1 MKPSHRV
8 LVNTIAQNVRTIIN
22 IVFSL
27 YTIRVILEAL
37 GHEDYGIYNLIAG
50 VVAMLA
56 FITNALIT
64 TTQRFLSYN
73 QGKNDISEI
82 KRIFVTSLIIHIIIS
97 LILVVVLL
105 LFTNLLFDTVLDIPS
120 EKIKSAVFLYYTT
133 IIMLCFSFISAPFRA
148 LLISHENIIY
158 VSFVDLV
165 DVTLK
170 VFVALILTFVQ
181 SRKLELY
188 GLLLTLVTFFD
199 FVSFT
204 VYSFFKYPECVFPQF
219 RYFRKQYV
227 KSMFAFA
234 GWTIYSTGCIVG
246 RHQGLAILINRYLG
260 AIINAAYG
268 ISFQMQSCLVNFSN
282 AIQNSINPQLMQAE
296 GVGERRKMLS
306 LAIISCKAS
315 FFIVSVI
322 GIPCLFVMEP
332 LLGFWLK
339 NYPPS
344 TVIFCRMTLIALII
358 DMTTTGLG
366 QANQAVGNIGKFMVI
381 VYSPKILSLVAIGLF
396 FKFQFYLVWIAVVY
410 ILFEAVSAIN
420 RVIVSRSSCNLN
432 VHNFVCNV
440 LLRSSLSVILYS
452 IIVYVL
458 TKCIVFQNSFFVI
471 IIVSAFFYMALFY
484 LIGLDKNEKKQIINL
499 FKSFKYERC

>member
-22 IVFSL
+22 IVFSF

-105 LFTNLLFDTVLDIPS
+105 VFTNLLFDTVLDIPS
-120 EKIKSAVFLYYTT
+120 EKIKSAVYLYYTT

-181 SRKLELY
+181 SGKLARIQQASAKLRNVFVKA
-188 GLLLTLVTFFD
+188 LLW
-199 FVSFT
+199 
-204 VYSFFKYPECVFPQF
+204 C
-219 RYFRKQYV
+219 
-227 KSMFAFA
+227 
-234 GWTIYSTGCIVG
+234 
-246 RHQGLAILINRYLG
+246 
-260 AIINAAYG
+260 
-268 ISFQMQSCLVNFSN
+268 
-282 AIQNSINPQLMQAE
+282 
-296 GVGERRKMLS
+296 
-306 LAIISCKAS
+306 
-315 FFIVSVI
+315 
-322 GIPCLFVMEP
+322 
-332 LLGFWLK
+332 
-339 NYPPS
+339 
-344 TVIFCRMTLIALII
+344 
-358 DMTTTGLG
+358 
-366 QANQAVGNIGKFMVI
+366 
-381 VYSPKILSLVAIGLF
+381 
-396 FKFQFYLVWIAVVY
+396 
-410 ILFEAVSAIN
+410 
-420 RVIVSRSSCNLN
+420 
-432 VHNFVCNV
+432 
-440 LLRSSLSVILYS
+440 
-452 IIVYVL
+452 
-458 TKCIVFQNSFFVI
+458 
-471 IIVSAFFYMALFY
+471 
-484 LIGLDKNEKKQIINL
+484 
-499 FKSFKYERC
+499 